1 MKGRTEFYSLDL
13 NQKKIKKLEARSFNP
28 MGFFYG
34 IKVAIKEEK
43 SEGIVDY
50 PLKV

>member
-1 MKGRTEFYSLDL
+1 
-13 NQKKIKKLEARSFNP
+13 

-50 PLKV
+50 HYKKYIPCLGINRGSSLFIGISYGADPNI